1 MISSHQTRLS
11 SSEFIPLLAM
21 MMALLA
27 LSLDTMLPALSTIA
41 QELGAV
47 NENDAQLV
55 IGMMFAGV
63 SIGQLFYGPLSDIIG
78 RKPAFYLGIAIFIL
92 GCTISYQATSFQ
104 AMLVGRA
111 LQGLGVSSA
120 RIVSLAIIRDQYVG
134 EDMAKIMSMIMSVFI
149 IVPVL
154 APSLG
159 QLMLKWY
166 SYRSIFLLL
175 LIHAI
180 IVVFWLG
187 LRQPETLTAENRKRF
202 DLVTILN
209 EICLVLREKSTLLF
223 TLAQG
228 FVFGNFVAFLSSAPQ
243 IFADLYQ
250 EQERFP
256 LFFAGLAT
264 SVGLASMLNAQLV
277 KRLGMLRLAS
287 VGLLIMSSFSLLFL
301 VFIFFQQG
309 HPPLWVTMFF
319 LGCLFFQ
326 VGFLIGN
333 LNAMAMLP
341 MGKRAGTAA
350 AVIGTVSTFISATC
364 GTVVGQNYQRTIVPL
379 IIGFFVLSTSAFITT
394 RLGAGGR
401 IQET

>member
-1 MISSHQTRLS
+1 QTRLS
-11 SSEFIPLLAM
+11 SSEYIPLLAM

-55 IGMMFAGV
+55 IGMMFAGL

-134 EDMAKIMSMIMSVFI
+134 EDMAKIMSTIMSVFI

-202 DLVTILN
+202 DLVTIWN

-264 SVGLASMLNAQLV
+264 SVGLASMLNSQLV

-301 VFIFFQQG
+301 VFIFFRQG

-319 LGCLFFQ
+319 W
-326 VGFLIGN
+326 V
-333 LNAMAMLP
+333 
-341 MGKRAGTAA
+341 
-350 AVIGTVSTFISATC
+350 VSSFK
-364 GTVVGQNYQRTIVPL
+364 
-379 IIGFFVLSTSAFITT
+379 
-394 RLGAGGR
+394 
-401 IQET
+401 